1 MQIYYLTSKLKEH
14 KVHAI
19 VFLNI
24 PSYGGGTHPWNKSGG
39 QFEPATDDGMI
50 EVVGL
55 TTYQLPLLQAGG
67 HGTCIAQCKS
77 AKIVTSKTIPMQVD
91 GEACKLKPSTIELT
105 LLNKAV
111 MLAKR
116 KPGRANVPQEK
127 LESLNLPLMKIMMS
141 DYEQHHYDKDLLK
154 NSAVNLGTLD
164 VPVTDLEQVR
174 VLVNKHCEEQPDSPK
189 LSPDWCFIDSCTA
202 ERFFRVD
209 RAQENLHFIT
219 DIATDCIFVLDQE
232 CPTLP
237 QTPEDESGGNLQ
249 KEGSALPAHLTS
261 SVESSDR
268 ESRDGTPQS
277 PGLKFFNR
285 SLSGPGS
292 GSASDTLSPALDI
305 PSRKS

>member
-1 MQIYYLTSKLKEH
+1 M
-14 KVHAI
+14 
-19 VFLNI
+19 
-24 PSYGGGTHPWNKSGG
+24 
-39 QFEPATDDGMI
+39 
-50 EVVGL
+50 
-55 TTYQLPLLQAGG
+55 
-67 HGTCIAQCKS
+67 
-77 AKIVTSKTIPMQVD
+77 
-91 GEACKLKPSTIELT
+91 
-105 LLNKAV
+105 
-111 MLAKR
+111 
-116 KPGRANVPQEK
+116 
-127 LESLNLPLMKIMMS
+127 
-141 DYEQHHYDKDLLK
+141 
-154 NSAVNLGTLD
+154 
-164 VPVTDLEQVR
+164 
-174 VLVNKHCEEQPDSPK
+174 
-189 LSPDWCFIDSCTA
+189 
-202 ERFFRVD
+202 D